1 MFDALSQKLKL
12 IQEEAFKELSSL
24 AISPAINEKNLEELK
39 IRYLGRNGKLTE
51 VLKDIGGLSEED
63 RPKIGQQANGIKK
76 TLSEKINSLL
86 YSLKEEGQKKEFQKM
101 CDTSLPSRTLDIG
114 KRHPL
119 IQTMEEISHIFSRY
133 GFQVAEG
140 PEIETDYYNFEA
152 LNIPKHHPARDMQDT
167 FYISEDVVLRTHT
180 SPVQIHV
187 MEKFKPPLRIIVPG
201 VVYRHDDDT
210 SHSPMFH
217 QIEGLLVDREVS
229 FAHLKGILT
238 YFVHEI
244 FSSKTKVRFRPSFFP
259 FTEPSAELDIE
270 CVLCNGKGCS
280 VCKNSGWLEVAGCGM
295 VHPKVFEAVNYDP
308 QIFSGFAFGM
318 GIERIT
324 MLRYGI
330 DNIKLFFE
338 IFEAILNV
346 ILSAMVKT
354 IYCSSGIH
362 VRYFR

>member
-152 LNIPKHHPARDMQDT
+152 LNIPKHHPARDTQQTLYLDT
-167 FYISEDVVLRTHT
+167 QNSKVTPGEAILRTQT
-180 SPVQIHV
+180 SAMQGRV
-187 MEKFKPPLRIIVPG
+187 MEKIKPPIRVIVPG
-201 VVYRHDDDT
+201 KNFRYEQVDA
-210 SHSPMFH
+210 SHSFEFW
-217 QIEGLLVDREVS
+217 QVEGFLVDEQVR
-229 FAHLKGILT
+229 LT
-238 YFVHEI
+238 D
-244 FSSKTKVRFRPSFFP
+244 
-259 FTEPSAELDIE
+259 L
-270 CVLCNGKGCS
+270 
-280 VCKNSGWLEVAGCGM
+280 
-295 VHPKVFEAVNYDP
+295 
-308 QIFSGFAFGM
+308 FG
-318 GIERIT
+318 
-324 MLRYGI
+324 
-330 DNIKLFFE
+330 
-338 IFEAILNV
+338 A
-346 ILSAMVKT
+346 
-354 IYCSSGIH
+354 
-362 VRYFR
+362 